1 MLTINE
7 VIVVEGKTD
16 VVTLSNIIKAE
27 YIITNGFEISDET
40 IELIKK
46 VNETKGVILF
56 LDPDGPGEKIRM
68 KIMNKVPNLKHAFV
82 NPKYAKKGKKLG
94 IAETKKEYILE
105 ALENVVTLKEREI
118 SITYL
123 DFFELGLVGQ
133 KNTQDLRFK
142 LEEHYRIGHASAKT
156 CLKRLNMLGVTLDE
170 LKEVLKTYEN

>member
-7 VIVVEGKTD
+7 VIVVEGKSD

-40 IELIKK
+40 IELIRK

-82 NPKYAKKGKKLG
+82 NPKHAKSTGFKNPKFEKKSSQNNFSLGKVL
-94 IAETKKEYILE
+94 
-105 ALENVVTLKEREI
+105 R
-118 SITYL
+118 L
-123 DFFELGLVGQ
+123 DLH
-133 KNTQDLRFK
+133 N
-142 LEEHYRIGHASAKT
+142 
-156 CLKRLNMLGVTLDE
+156 
-170 LKEVLKTYEN
+170 

>member
-1 MLTINE
+1 MITIKE

-16 VVTLSNIIKAE
+16 VATLSNIIKAE
-27 YIITNGFEISDET
+27 FIVTNGFEISEET
-40 IELIKK
+40 IELIRK

-68 KIMNKVPNLKHAFV
+68 KIMNKIPNLKHAFV

-94 IAETKKEYILE
+94 IAETSKEYLLE

-123 DFFELGLVGQ
+123 DFYNLGLVGL
-133 KNTQDLRFK
+133 KNSQETRFNI
-142 LEEHYRIGHASAKT
+142 EEHFRIGHASAKT
-156 CLKRLNMLGVTLDE
+156 CLKRLNMLGITLDE
-170 LKEVLKTYEN
+170 LKDVINNEN

>member
-1 MLTINE
+1 MVTINE
-7 VIVVEGKTD
+7 VIVVEGKSD
-16 VVTLSNIIKAE
+16 VATLSNIIKAE

-46 VNETKGVILF
+46 VNETRGVILF

-68 KIMNKVPNLKHAFV
+68 KIMNKIPNLKHAFV

-94 IAETKKEYILE
+94 IAETNKEYILE

-123 DFFELGLVGQ
+123 NFYELGLVGQ
-133 KNTQDLRFK
+133 KDNKDLRFK

-170 LKEVLKTYEN
+170 LKEVLNKL